1 MTDRTHLAQGDKT
14 GTPPS
19 ADPLQ
24 DDKLRDA
31 QGNEIETVKLTAEE
45 EQARKRRNVAI
56 AISLVAF
63 IGLIFV
69 VTVVRMS
76 TNYNAGG

>member
-1 MTDRTHLAQGDKT
+1 MTDRTVLSDKPD
-14 GTPPS
+14 TPPN

-31 QGNEIETVKLTAEE
+31 QGRVIETVKLTPEE
-45 EQARKRRNVAI
+45 EAARKRRNLAI
-56 AISLVAF
+56 AFGLVAF
-63 IGLIFV
+63 TALIFV

-76 TNYNAGG
+76 SNYNAGG